1 MRHCNERCRKLYIVK
16 GFGSDRIL
24 PFVNKHFQYDYV
36 FDKPLNMGVVKLK
49 FSIDGSGN
57 VKSFVKK
64 YDPKKLMQEAG
75 TLQPG
80 TTSSWSSM
88 QEWIGKCV
96 NPSDGTV
103 CIVDLSCAGIVCQN
117 PTLVELPG
125 DVQSP
130 GGGGIIKKKSYS
142 RKKNRRNSKPKSI
155 RKNSKRIKH
164 VRNKRNIRKNKTKKI
179 RK

>member
-1 MRHCNERCRKLYIVK
+1 
-16 GFGSDRIL
+16 
-24 PFVNKHFQYDYV
+24 
-36 FDKPLNMGVVKLK
+36 
-49 FSIDGSGN
+49 
-57 VKSFVKK
+57 
-64 YDPKKLMQEAG
+64 
-75 TLQPG
+75 
-80 TTSSWSSM
+80 M